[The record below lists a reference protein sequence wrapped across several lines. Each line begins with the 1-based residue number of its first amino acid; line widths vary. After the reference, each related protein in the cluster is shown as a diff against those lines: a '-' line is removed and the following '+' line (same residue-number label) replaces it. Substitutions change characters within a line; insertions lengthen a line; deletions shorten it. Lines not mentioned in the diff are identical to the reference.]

1 MAATAARGELHHD
14 NPPKQV
20 YNESNMIH
28 NKKIFTPLT
37 GVFERNLMEPN
48 HDLKLAV
55 LIDAEN
61 VSYGWVKP
69 IMAEIARYGTPTIKR
84 IYTDWTQPTST
95 GWKNVLLEYAIA
107 PIQQYRYTAGKNSSD
122 AAMIIDAM
130 DILYS
135 QKVDGFCIVSSDSD
149 FTRLAQRLR
158 EAGMRVYGIGVKK
171 TPVAF
176 KASCERFIYVENLK
190 ETPVETPPA
199 LSKSAAQHA
208 ATAAAAAA
216 TAAAAAAV
224 NAAPP
229 AIAETS
235 EEDSAMSIE
244 KLAKLLAVT
253 TTDLAEES
261 GWASLSDVGSL
272 LAKKVPDF
280 DTRNYGFRTLTPL
293 VESLGIFEIDK
304 RQTNRPNIWHVYI
317 KNK

>member
-1 MAATAARGELHHD
+1 M
-14 NPPKQV
+14 
-20 YNESNMIH
+20 ES
-28 NKKIFTPLT
+28 
-37 GVFERNLMEPN
+37 N

-61 VSYGWVKP
+61 VSYSWVKP

-84 IYTDWTQPTST
+84 IYTDWTQPTSS
-95 GWKNVLLEYAIA
+95 GWKNVLLEYAIT

-158 EAGMRVYGIGVKK
+158 EAGMRVLGIGVKK
-171 TPVAF
+171 TPVPF

-199 LSKSAAQHA
+199 ISKAAAQHA
-208 ATAAAAAA
+208 AAAAVAAAAG
-216 TAAAAAAV
+216 
-224 NAAPP
+224 NGN
-229 AIAETS
+229 AIAAS
-235 EEDSAMSIE
+235 ADSSDEESAMSIE

-304 RQTNRPNIWHVYI
+304 RQTSRPNIWHVYI

>member
-1 MAATAARGELHHD
+1 MTYTEYYHDKDTHGYTVSHAPGVPMEIRSEL
-14 NPPKQV
+14 
-20 YNESNMIH
+20 
-28 NKKIFTPLT
+28 
-37 GVFERNLMEPN
+37 R
-48 HDLKLAV
+48 LAV

-61 VSYGWVKP
+61 VSYSWIKP
-69 IMAEIARYGTPTIKR
+69 IIAEIARYGTPTIKR
-84 IYTDWTQPTST
+84 IYTDWTQPASS

-158 EAGMRVYGIGVKK
+158 EAGMRVIGIGVKK

-176 KASCERFIYVENLK
+176 KASCERFIYIENLK
-190 ETPVETPPA
+190 ETPVEVPAPAA
-199 LSKSAAQHA
+199 LSKAAAAQQA
-208 ATAAAAAA
+208 AAAAAAAAA
-216 TAAAAAAV
+216 TAAAAAAATTT
-224 NAAPP
+224 AATEP
-229 AIAETS
+229 A
-235 EEDSAMSIE
+235 EEDAALSVD

-253 TTDLAEES
+253 ISDVAEES

-280 DTRNYGFRTLTPL
+280 DTRNYGHRTLLPL
-293 VESLGIFEIDK
+293 VESMGLFEIDK
-304 RQTNRPNIWHVYI
+304 RQTSRPNIWHVHI